1 MGIIDTES
9 KLYFS
14 KNLIFADMF
23 NFNKL
28 RKSPAS
34 KAGVLT

>member
-23 NFNKL
+23 NFNSTDEYK
-28 RKSPAS
+28 
-34 KAGVLT
+34 

>member
-1 MGIIDTES
+1 MIEV
-9 KLYFS
+9 
-14 KNLIFADMF
+14 
-23 NFNKL
+23 NKL

>member
-1 MGIIDTES
+1 M
-9 KLYFS
+9 L
-14 KNLIFADMF
+14 L
-23 NFNKL
+23 FNKL